1 MLARRQVNNS
11 IAAFRCKA
19 GRHMITG
26 NCAHVYQ
33 AHRLRQSPLRIR
45 PVSGGRRTAARRTS
59 LSSWAKRS
67 GAEGS
72 SADARFTKATPHNSA
87 RADPEKIWVLIKALF
102 RRCTLCT
109 SRKSDE
115 IRAQVF
121 QEMPQANYAVLPK
134 RSFASLRMTGGGKTH
149 ADTIVK
155 KRKNSVFDEFSFVE
169 NGH

>member
-45 PVSGGRRTAARRTS
+45 PVSGGRLTAARRTS
-59 LSSWAKRS
+59 LPSWTKRS

-102 RRCTLCT
+102 HRCTLCT

-115 IRAQVF
+115 IRAQIF

-134 RSFASLRMTGGGKTH
+134 RSFASLRMTGGKNTRRH
-149 ADTIVK
+149 DCEKEK
-155 KRKNSVFDEFSFVE
+155 KFSF
-169 NGH
+169 